1 MHPLGHRP
9 ADGSKTSPGSW
20 VVNSNSLIFVGAT
33 LAFVAIVMVGS
44 IRMMDWW
51 ASRNEVAP
59 DEAGCRANSL
69 GRAEES
75 ASEVPDLTEPDD
87 RT

>member
-1 MHPLGHRP
+1 MHPLGHRT
-9 ADGSKTSPGSW
+9 ADGSKTSRGSW
-20 VVNSNSLIFVGAT
+20 VVNSSSLIVAGAT
-33 LAFVAIVMVGS
+33 LAFVAIVMVGA

-51 ASRNEVAP
+51 ARRNEVAP

-69 GRAEES
+69 SRAEQS